1 MRKDRKISLPRYKI
15 AYSLCFFVLISLVR
29 GITGT
34 AEIGIT
40 LAVYTGALAAVF
52 FADTCEMERREKRWE
67 IFWLFPQ
74 RQRIRAIMRRIFWQ
88 WLYLCLAPFSGYWLF
103 FWQKPLCGT
112 FEEEAGQYLMYLA
125 AVSVSILFFGILSMT
140 LTNLLGSVW
149 AGIGICVFVW
159 LFLSSKGGEV
169 LLGNWNP
176 LAFQNRNFQ
185 APGDFGWMLGEAA
198 ALALTGIMLA
208 ALPQTMKKGVRG

>member
-1 MRKDRKISLPRYKI
+1 MDLEKEAGILRKDRKISLPRYKI

-34 AEIGIT
+34 AEIGIA

-67 IFWLFPQ
+67 IF
-74 RQRIRAIMRRIFWQ
+74 
-88 WLYLCLAPFSGYWLF
+88 WLF

-125 AVSVSILFFGILSMT
+125 AVSVSILFFGILSMA

>member
-67 IFWLFPQ
+67 IFWLF
-74 RQRIRAIMRRIFWQ
+74 
-88 WLYLCLAPFSGYWLF
+88 

-125 AVSVSILFFGILSMT
+125 AVSVSILFFGILSMA

-208 ALPQTMKKGVRG
+208 ALPRTMKKGVLG

>member
-1 MRKDRKISLPRYKI
+1 MDLEKEAGILRKDRKISLPRYKI

-34 AEIGIT
+34 AEIGIA
-40 LAVYTGALAAVF
+40 LAVYTGVLAAVF

-67 IFWLFPQ
+67 IF
-74 RQRIRAIMRRIFWQ
+74 
-88 WLYLCLAPFSGYWLF
+88 WLF

>member
-52 FADTCEMERREKRWE
+52 FADTCEMERREKHWE

-88 WLYLCLAPFSGYWLF
+88 
-103 FWQKPLCGT
+103 
-112 FEEEAGQYLMYLA
+112 
-125 AVSVSILFFGILSMT
+125 
-140 LTNLLGSVW
+140 
-149 AGIGICVFVW
+149 
-159 LFLSSKGGEV
+159 
-169 LLGNWNP
+169 
-176 LAFQNRNFQ
+176 
-185 APGDFGWMLGEAA
+185 
-198 ALALTGIMLA
+198 
-208 ALPQTMKKGVRG
+208 